1 MLSSSRR
8 YKVHLYR
15 MKAQEVADLS
25 GGSTLAEFYSM
36 ADSSTT
42 ISGIPILF
50 AGGCL
55 A

>member
-1 MLSSSRR
+1 MTASRR
-8 YKVHLYR
+8 YKVHPYAIR
-15 MKAQEVADLS
+15 THEVVVFY
-25 GGSTLAEFYSM
+25 GGSTLAELYSM

-42 ISGIPILF
+42 VTGIPILF